1 LDFPGAAFFGGWIVL
16 PLLGSNHD
24 RRKPYLKVI
33 HQTALKRDVSA
44 PENLMSNPSI
54 SLNNARTGFV
64 IVADAM
70 ITFNMIGLKY
80 L

>member
-1 LDFPGAAFFGGWIVL
+1 MHNQTCNSL
-16 PLLGSNHD
+16 
-24 RRKPYLKVI
+24 
-33 HQTALKRDVSA
+33 HQRFDQKQREKHMST

-70 ITFNMIGLKY
+70 ITFDY
-80 L
+80 